1 MGKSKGKGVASS
13 SSAPPPA
20 KKLKG
25 TARRDTLQVASPPD
39 NISSNIFSF
48 PREDDRVTW
57 MVIQRKAIGAMSQI
71 DWEAMEAEDWADGLR
86 ATLNRAGLLPLFH
99 VTEPAYEWPTK
110 ELLSTFR
117 MERVNER
124 INSVTTTKCIYFRLG
139 GIERSLTLD
148 EFAID
153 LGFYTAEELALAP
166 PTAIFRNTESTAEC
180 EIFWRTLAPSDPNKY
195 DSSASKASMM
205 ERPIYRFLQL
215 VFRESITHRLNSG
228 GVCNA
233 RDLFIMRCIEEGRKV
248 HLGSLV
254 AKLFQ
259 LQRER
264 ATRLLLGGSY
274 VTRLV
279 HRYDVFASYGAIR
292 LHHRIPQLWINGDLP
307 RSKKVSDILAPHC
320 DPYIEKRGRSTAA
333 PEPEPE
339 AAPAYDFSGLERE
352 LREMRADSDA
362 RWEATQEWQQE
373 SDERFTSLQELQQQM
388 YQSQLQFF
396 SQFQL
401 PDDRQHPPPQ

>member
-1 MGKSKGKGVASS
+1 
-13 SSAPPPA
+13 
-20 KKLKG
+20 
-25 TARRDTLQVASPPD
+25 
-39 NISSNIFSF
+39 
-48 PREDDRVTW
+48 
-57 MVIQRKAIGAMSQI
+57 
-71 DWEAMEAEDWADGLR
+71 
-86 ATLNRAGLLPLFH
+86 
-99 VTEPAYEWPTK
+99 
-110 ELLSTFR
+110 

-124 INSVTTTKCIYFRLG
+124 IRSVTTTKCIYFRLG

-153 LGFYTAEELALAP
+153 LGFYTAEELASAP
-166 PTAIFRNTESTAEC
+166 PTAIFHNTESTE
-180 EIFWRTLAPSDPNKY
+180 ESEMFWRAVAPSDPAKY

-205 ERPIYRFLQL
+205 ERPIYRFLQW

-233 RDLFIMRCIEEGRKV
+233 RDLFMLRCIEEGRKV

-264 ATRLLLGGSY
+264 GMRLLLGGFY

-279 HRYDVFASYGAIR
+279 HRYDVLASYGAIH
-292 LHHRIPQLWINGDLP
+292 LHHCIPQLWINGDLP
-307 RSKKVSDILAPHC
+307 RSKKVPDILAPHC
-320 DPYIEKRGRSTAA
+320 DSFIERCGRSTPA

-339 AAPAYDFSGLERE
+339 ATLAYNFSGLERE

-362 RWEATQEWQQE
+362 RWEATQKWQQE
-373 SDERFTSLQELQQQM
+373 SDERFTSFQELQQQM

-396 SQFQL
+396 RQF
-401 PDDRQHPPPQ
+401 

>member
-1 MGKSKGKGVASS
+1 MGKSKGKGVAFS

-20 KKLKG
+20 KKMRG
-25 TARRDTLQVASPPD
+25 TARRDTLQVASPSD
-39 NISSNIFSF
+39 NISSNIFNF

-57 MVIQRKAIGAMSQI
+57 MIIQRKAIGAMSQI
-71 DWEAMEAEDWADGLR
+71 DWEAMEEEDWVDGLR
-86 ATLNRAGLLPLFH
+86 ATLNRAGLLPLFQ
-99 VTEPAYEWPTK
+99 VNEPAYEWPTK

-117 MERVNER
+117 IERVNER
-124 INSVTTTKCIYFRLG
+124 IHSVTTTKCIYFRLG

-153 LGFYTAEELALAP
+153 LDFYTAKELASAP
-166 PTAIFRNTESTAEC
+166 PTAIFHNTESTAEC
-180 EIFWRTLAPSDPNKY
+180 EMFWHAIAPSDPAKY
-195 DSSASKASMM
+195 DSSVSKASMM

-215 VFRESITHRLNSG
+215 VFRESITQRLTSG

-233 RDLFIMRCIEEGRKV
+233 RDPFMLRCIEEGRKV

-264 ATRLLLGGSY
+264 GTRLLLGGSY

-279 HRYDVFASYGAIR
+279 HRYNVLASYGTIR
-292 LHHRIPQLWINGDLP
+292 LHHRIPQLWITSDLP
-307 RSKKVSDILAPHC
+307 RSKKVPDILAPHC
-320 DPYIEKRGRSTAA
+320 DPFIEKRGRSTPA

-339 AAPAYDFSGLERE
+339 ATPAYDFNGLERE

-362 RWEATQEWQQE
+362 RWEATQKWQQE
-373 SDERFTSLQELQQQM
+373 SDEHFTSFQELQQQM

-396 SQFQL
+396 RQFQA
-401 PDDRQHPPPQ
+401 PDDRQHPPP